1 MRNKIWTLL
10 FLVPALFFFIATVIY
25 PLLYNFVLSFTNWD
39 GYSMSGVRFIGWDN
53 YRSLFTF
60 PDLLQPFVNTLK
72 FAVFT
77 TVIQNLLQ
85 LLLALVLDSKL
96 KTRSF
101 ARVAFYIPALLSGVV
116 LSSIFTYLLGY
127 NGALNEFLRSAG
139 LESLVND
146 WFGNGDTALG
156 LLMGINVWQ
165 WTGFGAIIYLAAL
178 QGIPTDYYE
187 AAKID
192 GAGAGSRF
200 RHITFPLLMPAV
212 TILTFL
218 GISGG
223 LKLFELPFI
232 ITKGG
237 PAGATNTIATFIF
250 SLNAGGRVALACAI
264 SIVLMLF
271 IALLTGLQLFV
282 TRKREVE
289 A

>member
-1 MRNKIWTLL
+1 MRNKIWTVL
-10 FLVPALFFFIATVIY
+10 FLFPALFFFIATVIY
-25 PLLYNFVLSFTNWD
+25 PLLYNVVLSFSNWD
-39 GYSMSGVRFIGWDN
+39 GYSMSDLKFVGFKN
-53 YRSLFTF
+53 YRSLFSF
-60 PDLLQPFVNTLK
+60 PDLLQPFVNTIK
-72 FAVFT
+72 FALFT
-77 TVIQNLLQ
+77 TFAQNILQ

-96 KTRSF
+96 KTKSF
-101 ARVAFYIPALLSGVV
+101 ARVSFYIPALLSGVV
-116 LSSIFTYLLGY
+116 LSSIFTFLLGY
-127 NGALNEFLRSAG
+127 NGALNEFFRLAG
-139 LESLVND
+139 LDFLVND

-192 GAGAGSRF
+192 GAGAWNKF
-200 RHITFPLLMPAV
+200 RHITFPLLMPAI

-237 PAGATNTIATFIF
+237 PAGATDTIATFIF
-250 SLNAGGRVALACAI
+250 SMNAGGKVALACAI
-264 SIVLMLF
+264 SIVMMLF
-271 IALLTGLQLFV
+271 IALLTTLQLLI

>member
-1 MRNKIWTLL
+1 MRNKTWTFL
-10 FLVPALFFFIATVIY
+10 FLFPALFFFIATVIY
-25 PLLYNFVLSFTNWD
+25 PLLYNVVLSFTNWD
-39 GYSMSGVRFIGWDN
+39 GYSMSDLKYIGFKN
-53 YRSLFTF
+53 YRSLFSF
-60 PDLLQPFVNTLK
+60 PDLLQPFANTLK

-77 TVIQNLLQ
+77 TFVQNLLQ
-85 LLLALVLDSKL
+85 LLLALILDSKL
-96 KTRSF
+96 KTKNF
-101 ARVAFYIPALLSGVV
+101 ARVSFYIPALLSGVV
-116 LSSIFTYLLGY
+116 LSSIFTFLLGY
-127 NGALNEFLRSAG
+127 NGALNEFLRNAG
-139 LESLVND
+139 LAFLVND

-192 GAGAGSRF
+192 GAGAWNKF

-250 SLNAGGRVALACAI
+250 SMNASGKVALACAI
-264 SIVLMLF
+264 SIVMMLL
-271 IALLTGLQLFV
+271 IAILTLLQLFI

>member
-25 PLLYNFVLSFTNWD
+25 LLLYNFVLSFTNWD